1 MLRNVYF
8 EGEMGDKFLPHMQ
21 IDCENTAEVFRCL
34 DANFPEFIPYLA
46 EKHEEEVGFHIE
58 IAGQEVDYLEECIMS
73 IGEGDIIVTPVPA
86 GSGKGFG
93 KILAAVAII
102 ALVAVGGAI
111 ILGNTVALAGGAFG
125 GGLMSGL
132 SAGFALASGTLI
144 GKIAIGLA
152 IGLALSGLAEMMA
165 PDPSVDAEFE
175 QDQSYLF
182 NGQAQNIIQ
191 GDPVP
196 VLYGKLRVPGQ
207 PVSFEMMGANAGL
220 NSMIG
225 ANGSSIYEGAGSY
238 FSSKTQDAAKLAV

>member
-34 DANFPEFIPYLA
+34 DANFPEFMSYLV

-58 IAGQEVDYLEECIMS
+58 IGGQDVEYVEECVMT

-93 KILAAVAII
+93 KILAAIAI
-102 ALVAVGGAI
+102 VAVVYLTGG
-111 ILGNTVALAGGAFG
+111 F
-125 GGLMSGL
+125 SG
-132 SAGFALASGTLI
+132 AGFFGASGQAGMAGWAAGAATGAGLGI
-144 GKIAIGLA
+144 AGKIAMGIAFSLA
-152 IGLALSGLAEMMA
+152 MSGLAEMMA

>member
-21 IDCENTAEVFRCL
+21 IECENTAEVFKCL
-34 DANFPEFIPYLA
+34 DANFPEFMPYLA

-58 IAGQEVDYLEECIMS
+58 IGGQEVEYLEECIMT
-73 IGEGDIIVTPVPA
+73 IGEGDIVVTPVPA
-86 GSGKGFG
+86 GSGKSFG
-93 KILAAVAII
+93 KILAAVAIV
-102 ALVAVGGAI
+102 ALVAVGGYLVFANSLQVV
-111 ILGNTVALAGGAFG
+111 LGTAVGGTFG
-125 GGLMSGL
+125 GLT
-132 SAGFALASGTLI
+132 AGFAMAAGTLA

-152 IGLALSGLAEMMA
+152 IGLAISGLAEMMA

-207 PVSFEMMGANAGL
+207 PISFEMMGANAGL

>member
-34 DANFPEFIPYLA
+34 DANFSEFMPYLA

-58 IAGQEVDYLEECIMS
+58 IAGQEVDYLEECIMT
-73 IGEGDIIVTPVPA
+73 IGEGDFMVTPVPA

-102 ALVAVGGAI
+102 ALVAVGGAL
-111 ILGNTVALAGGAFG
+111 ILQAGTMGLAGGLSAA
-125 GGLMSGL
+125 GL
-132 SAGFALASGTLI
+132 SAGLSFAAGTVL

-207 PVSFEMMGANAGL
+207 PISFEMMGANAGL